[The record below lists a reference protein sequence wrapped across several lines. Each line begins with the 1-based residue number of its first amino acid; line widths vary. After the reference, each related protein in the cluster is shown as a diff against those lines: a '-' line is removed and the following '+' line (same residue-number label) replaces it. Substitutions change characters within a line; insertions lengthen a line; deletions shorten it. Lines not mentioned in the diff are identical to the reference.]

1 MTDGAG
7 LGAVGAH
14 VVAPAVGVAPGDRA
28 AILRYRLYD
37 LDRIISRTLA
47 NGLLTL
53 PLGLGYAGVALGLG
67 RLLPQG
73 SSLVV
78 AAATL
83 AVAAVFQPLRRRI
96 QRLVDRR
103 FNRRRS
109 GGTRVG
115 ASTADGAASATCRRP
130 GAPGAR
136 PPRRSAPGA
145 ST

>member
-1 MTDGAG
+1 MILLVGLLAAV
-7 LGAVGAH
+7 LGAPLG
-14 VVAPAVGVAPGDRA
+14 VVLIAAGISLAVLPLATGA

-37 LDRIISRTLA
+37 LDRIISR
-47 NGLLTL
+47 
-53 PLGLGYAGVALGLG
+53 
-67 RLLPQG
+67 
-73 SSLVV
+73 
-78 AAATL
+78 TL

-115 ASTADGAASATCRRP
+115 ACTADGAASATCRRP